1 MNILF
6 DLDGTLT
13 DPFEGITKCISYAL
27 SSLGRTS
34 PPAEDMKW
42 CIGPPLKKS
51 FSLLLASDDD
61 QLAEKA
67 LTIYRERFSSV
78 GLFENEIYQ
87 DIPEVLKTLKGMG
100 HTLYV
105 ATSKPTVYAQRI
117 IEHFGLLRNFRRVYG
132 SELDGTRCD
141 KSSLISY
148 ILQKEMIPSSETFMV
163 GDREYDIIGAMAN
176 GVYSIGVL
184 WGYGT
189 KKELDNSNANACIRK
204 PKALVPLMKKMILLK
219 KTGD

>member
-13 DPFEGITKCISYAL
+13 DSFEGITKCISHAL
-27 SSLGRTS
+27 CMLGKKA
-34 PPAEDMKW
+34 PPVENMQW

-67 LTIYRERFSSV
+67 LTIYRERFGSV
-78 GLFENEIYQ
+78 GLFENEIYP

-117 IEHFGLLRNFRRVYG
+117 IEYFGLLRYFRRVYG

-141 KSSLISY
+141 KPSLISY
-148 ILQKEMIPSSETFMV
+148 ILQKERIPSSETFMV
-163 GDREYDIIGAMAN
+163 GDREHDIIGAKAN

-189 KKELDNSNANACIRK
+189 RKELDDSNANACVRK
-204 PKALVPLMKKMILLK
+204 PQALVSLIKEKSN
-219 KTGD
+219 KTI

>member
-13 DPFEGITKCISYAL
+13 DPFEGITKCISHAL
-27 SSLGRTS
+27 CMLGKTS
-34 PPAEDMKW
+34 PPVENMKW

-51 FSLLLASDDD
+51 FSLLLASDDE

-67 LTIYRERFSSV
+67 LTIYRERFGLV

-117 IEHFGLLRNFRRVYG
+117 IEHFGLLRYFRRVYG

-163 GDREYDIIGAMAN
+163 GDREHDIIGAKAN

-189 KKELDNSNANACIRK
+189 QKELDNSNACVRK
-204 PKALVPLMKKMILLK
+204 PQALISLMKKMIPPK
-219 KTGD
+219 KTRD